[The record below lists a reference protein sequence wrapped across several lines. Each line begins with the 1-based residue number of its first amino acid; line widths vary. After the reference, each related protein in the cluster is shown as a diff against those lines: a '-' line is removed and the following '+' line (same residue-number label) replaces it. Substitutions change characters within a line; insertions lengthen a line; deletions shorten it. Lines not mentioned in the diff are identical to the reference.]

1 MGLQDR
7 PIYRRD
13 FIISY
18 SNRVVHDVIG
28 KFYRMHANIMESVAS
43 VLRKIQKSP
52 WCERNVSSHTMDS
65 FDLLEDYAGELTQ
78 ETTAPSPCLS
88 L

>member
-28 KFYRMHANIMESVAS
+28 KFYRMHADMMESVAS
-43 VLRKIQKSP
+43 VLRIIQKVHGVKEMFPVTP
-52 WCERNVSSHTMDS
+52 WTHLIC
-65 FDLLEDYAGELTQ
+65 
-78 ETTAPSPCLS
+78 
-88 L
+88 